1 MAHAFPLAYFN
12 AAVDANDVAKE
23 TTGEQTVAVEA
34 VDKVAEHAAEEL
46 WMQMH
51 PCRGDWTE
59 QVKEDLSD
67 FEIPCS
73 FDYIERKSKETFN
86 KIVKIK
92 AKEYALRLLRRK
104 QDTHS
109 KMENLYYSDI
119 QMQNYLM
126 NEKTTPGQKRTILE
140 RFCENYRDGNT
151 PAIYTLCKLPYDNQ
165 KLSLLCPEIKK
176 EIIVRGDIK

>member
-1 MAHAFPLAYFN
+1 MLFSFFITQWHN
-12 AAVDANDVAKE
+12 
-23 TTGEQTVAVEA
+23 
-34 VDKVAEHAAEEL
+34 
-46 WMQMH
+46 

-67 FEIPCS
+67 FGIPCS
-73 FDYIERKSKETFN
+73 FDYIERKSKETF
-86 KIVKIK
+86 KQIVKIK

-126 NEKTTPGQKRTILE
+126 NEKTTPGQ
-140 RFCENYRDGNT
+140 
-151 PAIYTLCKLPYDNQ
+151 
-165 KLSLLCPEIKK
+165 
-176 EIIVRGDIK
+176 